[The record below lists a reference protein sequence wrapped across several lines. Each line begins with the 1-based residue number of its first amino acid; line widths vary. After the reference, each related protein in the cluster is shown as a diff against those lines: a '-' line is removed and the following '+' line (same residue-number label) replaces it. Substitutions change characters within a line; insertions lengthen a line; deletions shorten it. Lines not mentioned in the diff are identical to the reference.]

1 MGSVLTEIDLLA
13 GKDPMMEEPRAV
25 GGGAKSSHQIIKEK
39 GRIMEYKTIRS
50 RKKKVVDRLLPSGY
64 PGSPMAGE
72 AAVPYD
78 PDSPPPRS
86 GSPGG
91 YAKSQK
97 IDRSD
102 KGPAAILPWRDE
114 KEKKEID
121 VEHMVA
127 PTGVYFVNPTDA
139 PKPVRPRPPPKVSVR
154 HNPAGQ
160 VENEHLDA
168 PKHPLF
174 T

>member
-64 PGSPMAGE
+64 PGSPLAAEGE
-72 AAVPYD
+72 AAVSYD
-78 PDSPPPRS
+78 PSAPPPLS
-86 GSPGG
+86 SSPSG
-91 YAKSQK
+91 YAKSQS

-102 KGPAAILPWRDE
+102 PGPAAILPWRDTPQN
-114 KEKKEID
+114 KEID

-127 PTGVYFVNPTDA
+127 PTGVYFVNPTDV
-139 PKPVRPRPPPKVSVR
+139 PKPKRPRPPPTVKAKFD
-154 HNPAGQ
+154 PAGQ
-160 VENEHLDA
+160 VENEHLD
-168 PKHPLF
+168 
-174 T
+174 